1 MRRLRRISSL
11 GYTVRRNSSFRA
23 VPMPIPQPLPGQY
36 PVGQYLVS
44 QHMTRHHMVSHRTM
58 SSAARIVGAA
68 LALAVVMAP
77 PTTVAQ
83 AAVSHYEARYRAQLQ
98 PASGTIHVELTL
110 SGAKLPS
117 KLVFHADPQRHHAF
131 KTGDAAQA
139 GSLEHKNNRVT
150 WRPQGKVARLNY
162 DFVVDHEKRPGSYDS
177 RMSADWALFRGD
189 KMVPKT
195 SVTAVRGLQSR
206 TTLEFVLPPSWSIVT
221 AYPDTE
227 PLRIDDPRRS
237 FDRPKGWMLAGKLGT
252 RSETIAG
259 VQTIVAAP
267 TGQDIRRQDL
277 LAFLSWNLPVLAK
290 VFPTLPPR
298 LLIVT
303 AGDPMWRGGLSG
315 PTSLFVHASRPL
327 ISENRTST
335 LLHEL
340 VHVAMGIRGDEE
352 SDWIVEGFAEFYSIE
367 TLRRSRGI
375 SQKRYEEAMK
385 RLDERGRRSMEL
397 FGQHSTG
404 ARTSRAVT
412 VLKAVD
418 SEIRAATQGRA
429 SLDQV
434 AHELATRR
442 GEVGLDLL
450 QSVAARVAG
459 RPLRSLERSRLLS
472 AGRSAGPAS

>member
-1 MRRLRRISSL
+1 
-11 GYTVRRNSSFRA
+11 
-23 VPMPIPQPLPGQY
+23 MPIPQPL
-36 PVGQYLVS
+36 
-44 QHMTRHHMVSHRTM
+44 TRHRMLSLV
-58 SSAARIVGAA
+58 
-68 LALAVVMAP
+68 LAVVAALP
-77 PTTVAQ
+77 ATVAQ
-83 AAVSHYEARYRAQLQ
+83 AAASHYEARYRAQFQ
-98 PASGTIHVELTL
+98 PGSGTIHVELTL

-117 KLVFHADPQRHHAF
+117 KLVFRADPQRYRSF
-131 KTGDAAQA
+131 KAGDAARA
-139 GSLEHKNNRVT
+139 DALEHENNRVT
-150 WRPQGKVARLNY
+150 WRPQGKVARLSY

-177 RMSADWALFRGD
+177 HMNADWALFRGD

-195 SVTAVRGLQSR
+195 SVTAARGLQSR
-206 TTLEFVLPPSWSIVT
+206 ATLEFVLPPSWSIVT
-221 AYPDTE
+221 AYPGTE
-227 PLRIDDPRRS
+227 PLRLDDPRRN

-277 LAFLSWNLPVLAK
+277 LAFLNWNLPVLAK
-290 VFPTLPPR
+290 VLPTLPPR

-303 AGDPMWRGGLSG
+303 AGDPMWHGGLSG

-340 VHVAMGIRGDEE
+340 VHVAMGIHGDAE

-375 SQKRYEEAMK
+375 SEKRYEEAMR
-385 RLDERGRRSMEL
+385 RLDERGRRSKEL
-397 FGQHSTG
+397 FGKHSTG
-404 ARTSRAVT
+404 ARTARAVT

-418 SEIRAATQGRA
+418 NEIRAATQGRA

-434 AHELATRR
+434 AHELSTRR
-442 GEVGLDLL
+442 GQVSLEVL
-450 QSVAARVAG
+450 QSLATQVAG
-459 RPLRSLERSRLLS
+459 RPLQSLERSRLLS